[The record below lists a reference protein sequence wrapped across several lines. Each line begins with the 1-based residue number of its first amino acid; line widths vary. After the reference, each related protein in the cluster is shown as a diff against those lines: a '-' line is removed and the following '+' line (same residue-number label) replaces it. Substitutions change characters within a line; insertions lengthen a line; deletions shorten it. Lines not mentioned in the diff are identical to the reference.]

1 MEQQITGKEMS
12 DHDAV
17 ITLVANVNSL
27 KESQDTFHKEMKE
40 SFKDLKDNYAGR
52 ISCIESKIEKLANWK
67 NWLIGAY
74 TIGGAVVVFM
84 GTALFNH
91 LTGK

>member
-27 KESQDTFHKEMKE
+27 KESQDTFHKEMKD

-52 ISCIESKIEKLANWK
+52 ISCIENKIDKLSSWK

-84 GTALFNH
+84 GIALFNH
-91 LTGK
+91 LTQK